1 MIAWLEL
8 TLRMITVPRIDIT
21 INNKAVHTA
30 ANADAIS
37 TPSVI
42 DFDILDAATHATI
55 KHMNTST

>member
-1 MIAWLEL
+1 
-8 TLRMITVPRIDIT
+8 MITVPIIDIT

-37 TPSVI
+37 TPSAI

-55 KHMNTST
+55 KHTNTSA